1 MTVQNLPNIGDM
13 LFLMHREVIV
23 TKVYTIFQLIKIRYM
38 EESSE
43 FFVDACMLTNAPNYA
58 NSISI
63 GILRGDCG
71 E

>member
-1 MTVQNLPNIGDM
+1 MIVQNLPNEGDK

-23 TKVYTIFQLIKIRYM
+23 TKVYEIFRLIKIHY
-38 EESSE
+38 EEDSFE
-43 FFVDACMLTNAPNYA
+43 FCVDASALTLAPDYT

-63 GILRGDCG
+63 EVIGRNRD